1 MNNPTPP
8 IEPLLQL
15 AKSGRMPLEA
25 LISHAEACKAAGR
38 PVDALNLYKIWIAC
52 TPSDAKFVAFFN
64 WGVLL
69 ADQND
74 LESAELAYRQALKLK
89 PSLHQARINLGLALE
104 RKGQSRDALQL
115 WAEVEDSKD
124 AASAEIRCV
133 ALNSIGRLQE
143 QLKQYDAAEAALT
156 HSLAINPNQPDALQH
171 WVHLR
176 QKQCKWPVYSP
187 LPGLTEN
194 AMLAATSPLAMLSQ
208 HDDPALQWHVANSF
222 NQRKFNLQT
231 QNLAGAARYG
241 HQRIRLGYL
250 SGDLCTQAVGL
261 LMADLMEAHDKT
273 QFEVFA
279 FDFSPTDGTAY
290 QHRLRGAFEHFIS
303 IKNLSDAQAAKLILD
318 NEIDVLIDLHGLSSG
333 ARPGILAQ
341 RPAPLQV
348 TYLGFIGT
356 TAMPWID
363 YVISDAYALPNA
375 LQPYFTEKVIEVPSP
390 FIPLHG
396 ESIPKSKQTR
406 KTLGLPSD
414 AIVLACFNNI
424 YKINPEIFAS
434 WMKVLKRNASC
445 VLWLLDDNPWATAQ
459 LQQRAKE
466 AGAPLSRIVFAPRCT
481 YAEYRSRLTLADLY
495 LDTYP
500 YNAGSTARDVFD
512 ARLPMVTLSGKTFVS
527 RMAGSML
534 HAAGLDEL
542 CTSSHAEYERA
553 INQLVRQP
561 AQLKGLKKH
570 LQQASSEWS
579 ECPKRL
585 IASLEASFKRLLS
598 H

>member
-1 MNNPTPP
+1 M
-8 IEPLLQL
+8 LQL
-15 AKSGRMPLEA
+15 AKSGHMPLDA
-25 LISHAEACKAAGR
+25 LINHAEAYKADGR
-38 PVDALNLYKIWIAC
+38 LVDALNLYKIWIAC
-52 TPSDAKFVAFFN
+52 TPSDVKFVAFFN

-74 LESAELAYRQALKLK
+74 LESAELAYRQSLKLK
-89 PSLHQARINLGLALE
+89 PGLHQARINLGLTLE
-104 RKGQSRDALQL
+104 RKGKTQESLQL
-115 WAEVEDSKD
+115 WAEVANAVTGPD
-124 AASAEIRCV
+124 AASAEIRCM
-133 ALNSIGRLQE
+133 AHNSVGRLQE

-156 HSLAINPNQPDALQH
+156 QSLAINPNQPDALQH

-176 QKQCKWPVYSP
+176 QKQCKWPIYTP

-208 HDDPALQWHVANSF
+208 HDDPALQWLVAKSF
-222 NQRKFNLQT
+222 NERKFNLPT
-231 QNLAGAARYG
+231 QDLAHRVNYR
-241 HQRIRLGYL
+241 HQRIRIGYL

-261 LMADLMEAHDKT
+261 LMADLIEAHDKT
-273 QFEVFA
+273 QFEIFA

-318 NEIDVLIDLHGLSSG
+318 SEIDVLIDLHGLSSG

-363 YVISDAYALPNA
+363 YVVCDTYALPEA
-375 LQPYFTEKVIEVPSP
+375 LTPYFTEKVIQVPSP
-390 FIPLHG
+390 FIPLHDEG
-396 ESIPKSKQTR
+396 IPKTTQTR
-406 KTLGLPSD
+406 ASLGLPHDSV
-414 AIVLACFNNI
+414 VLACFNNI

-459 LQQRAKE
+459 LKQRAKE
-466 AGAPLSRIVFAPRCT
+466 AGAPLGRLVFSPRCT
-481 YAEYRSRLTLADLY
+481 HADYRARLTLADLY

-527 RMAGSML
+527 RMAASML
-534 HAAGLDEL
+534 HAAGLSEL
-542 CTSSHAEYERA
+542 CTSSHAQYERK
-553 INQLVRQP
+553 INQLIRQP
-561 AQLKGLKKH
+561 VQLKGLKAH
-570 LQQASSEWS
+570 LQKASAEWG
-579 ECPKRL
+579 ECPAGL
-585 IASLEASFKRLLS
+585 IASLEASFKHLLS
-598 H
+598 P